1 MLLRLKSCVF
11 SAKSSQVQRPNALRR
26 IFALRSSV
34 VDVICAGKKKKI
46 FFYIILFLIFVPLYG
61 EYNPAA
67 GSSNFTDLYSPV
79 FLGGSSSIVSTESPA
94 GDLLNPAA
102 SGAKQRL
109 TLDFSYIS
117 LLGLGSEE
125 GLGHVVNTGITL
137 PTRAGV
143 FSGSARFL
151 TSPFESLDLG
161 TLAGINVSFAKDLFT
176 DLLVGAGLGGQFG
189 ADWSAGLDLG
199 FIHLPGEWLFFRDF
213 RWGAALRG
221 LGKGYTPAAGVS
233 SFPPVFTPALGA
245 AFNLVNSRDLLWSLS
260 SDLAFPTFQD
270 IRLSMGSDFTYKD
283 IFTLR
288 TALLL
293 DLDDMVENR
302 ARTLPLSFGL
312 ALKFSTSIRQDKSEV
327 KTSVSAAPLQ
337 QGIWGIGAGLNV
349 PIGLVDR
356 DAPEITID
364 TAKERYISPNLD
376 GVLDDL
382 NKPVSIIDHRFVKG
396 YRFLIY
402 DEKQNMVREI
412 VNKDERPE
420 NKTFKNFLSRLF
432 YVKEGITIP
441 ETLRWDGRS
450 SSGSVVADGAYTYLV
465 EAWDDNGNTGRS
477 PEGRVVVDNTAP
489 LVTVETPYVIFSPNA
504 DGNKD
509 VLPFTQ
515 EGSQEDLWQGSLR
528 DVNGQE
534 VALLVWESQAP
545 ENFDWDGRNKEEIL
559 SPDGV
564 YSYRVTA
571 TDRAG
576 NSGSA
581 QIDNIIINTEATP
594 INLNIDKSFF
604 SPNSDGIK
612 DSLILRLDVPVTSGI
627 EKWSLAIIDEKQ
639 EIRRTFSGAGY
650 ITGLIEFDGRGE
662 NKNLLAEGGYRGRLD
677 VLYENGNNPQA
688 ESPLFTLDLTPPAAV
703 VSSNLTI
710 FSPDGDGSKDEV
722 LFYQETSDEELW
734 QGTLTDHKGKAVRAF
749 SWRGRADDQ
758 LVWAGRD
765 DNGMLLEDGKY
776 SYVLESVDRAGNKGS
791 SRAIFLEL
799 NTEKTEVFIT
809 TDGNYFSPNSDG
821 TKDRLKLIPTLKV
834 LRGVKRFDL
843 RIMDKDGQLVKN
855 FSGQNR
861 APETYAWDGLSN
873 DGKRLPD
880 GEYRAELVLD
890 YDKGDHHQVRT
901 APFIIDT
908 GAPTV
913 ELTAE
918 YTLFSPDGDGLRDRL
933 PISQKS
939 SVEDLWEGEITDSS
953 GEVVK
958 SIFWKGNA
966 AGFSWDGTDENGN
979 RIPDGLYT
987 YTLRSTDRA
996 GNSVAAAI
1004 KGIEIDT
1011 RRTSLFLTASETGLS
1026 PNGDSYKDDITF
1038 QSYVGL
1044 TEGIQSWR
1052 LDLIHKTLGVQKS
1065 FAGADQVPKSIQW
1078 RGKGDNKPA
1087 PDGIYHAVLQLDYYK
1102 GNRPEAKTAPFVL
1115 DVTPPR
1121 IDLKIN
1127 PQPFSPDNDG
1137 VDDELLINLKVEDIS
1152 PIADWRLDIDDPMG
1166 NLFSRFS
1173 GRGLP
1178 SDRIVWDGL
1187 SENGELVQAAEDYPL
1202 SLEITDNLGNKAQL
1216 NKLIPVDVL
1225 VIRDGDKLK
1234 VRIASI
1240 TFPANSPDLGA
1251 VEDQE
1256 KVARN
1261 NRTLKRLAEIF
1272 KKYSTYRIRIE
1283 GHANNLSWADPVK
1296 AAAEEK
1302 EELIPL
1308 STKRAEAV
1316 KEALVAHGLDSGRI
1330 TTVGLGGTSPIVPF
1344 SDETNRW
1351 KNRRVEFILIK
1362 KQ

>member
-1 MLLRLKSCVF
+1 M
-11 SAKSSQVQRPNALRR
+11 
-26 IFALRSSV
+26 
-34 VDVICAGKKKKI
+34 KKI
-46 FFYIILFLIFVPLYG
+46 FAYTVLFLIFIPLYG
-61 EYNPAA
+61 EYNPPA
-67 GSSNFTDLYSPV
+67 GSSNFTDFYSPV

-94 GDLLNPAA
+94 SDLLNPAA

-109 TLDFSYIS
+109 TLDLSYIS

-143 FSGSARFL
+143 FSGSARFI
-151 TSPFESLDLG
+151 TSPFDSLDLG
-161 TLAGINVSFAKDLFT
+161 TLAGVNVSFAKDLFS

-189 ADWSAGLDLG
+189 EDWSAGLDLG
-199 FIHLPGEWLFFRDF
+199 FIHLPGEWLFFKDF
-213 RWGAALRG
+213 RWGVAIRG
-221 LGKGYTPAAGVS
+221 LGKGYTPAEGIS

-270 IRLSMGSDFTYKD
+270 IRFSMGSDFTYKD
-283 IFTLR
+283 LFTLR

-293 DLDDMVENR
+293 DLDDMAENR
-302 ARTLPLSFGL
+302 ARSLPLSFGL
-312 ALKFSTSIRQDKSEV
+312 ALKFSTSIRKDKSEV

-337 QGIWGIGAGLNV
+337 GDIWAIGAGLNV

-356 DAPEITID
+356 EAPEITID
-364 TAKERYISPNLD
+364 TVKESYISPNLD

-382 NKPVSIIDHRFVKG
+382 NKGVSIIDRRFVKG

-402 DEKQNMVREI
+402 DEKKDLVREI
-412 VNKDERPE
+412 INKDERPE

-441 ETLRWDGRS
+441 EKLRWDGRS

-477 PEGRVVVDNTAP
+477 PEGTVIVDNTAP

-515 EGSQEDLWQGSLR
+515 EGSEEDFWQGSLR
-528 DVNGQE
+528 DVNGEE
-534 VALLVWESQAP
+534 VTLLVWESQAP
-545 ENFDWDGRNKEEIL
+545 VNFDWDGRNKEEIL

-612 DSLILRLDVPVTSGI
+612 DSLVLRLDVPVTSGI
-627 EKWSLAIIDEKQ
+627 EKWSLTITDEKKK
-639 EIRRTFSGAGY
+639 IRRTFSGIGD
-650 ITGLIEFDGRGE
+650 ITGLVEFDGRGE
-662 NKNLLAEGGYRGRLD
+662 DKSLLPEGGFHGRLD
-677 VLYENGNNPQA
+677 VLYENGNNPQT
-688 ESPLFTLDLTPPAAV
+688 ESPLFTLDLTPPVAAA
-703 VSSNLTI
+703 SSNLTI

-722 LFYQETSDEELW
+722 LLYQETSEEELW
-734 QGTLTDHKGKAVRAF
+734 QGTVADYKGNAVRSF

-758 LVWAGRD
+758 LVWAGRG

-776 SYVLESVDRAGNKGS
+776 SYVLESVDRAGNKGG
-791 SRAIFLEL
+791 SRVIFLEL

-821 TKDRLKLIPTLKV
+821 AKDRLKLIPSLKISE
-834 LRGVKRFDL
+834 GVEHFDL
-843 RIMDKDGQLVKN
+843 RIMDKGGQVVKN

-873 DGKRLPD
+873 EGKRLPD
-880 GEYRAELVLD
+880 GEYQAELVLD
-890 YDKGDHHQVRT
+890 YKKGDHHQVCT

-908 GAPTV
+908 EAPTA
-913 ELTAE
+913 ELSAE
-918 YTLFSPDGDGLRDRL
+918 YTLFSPDGDGLRDRV

-939 SVEDLWEGEITDSS
+939 SVEDLWEGEISDSS
-953 GEVVK
+953 GEAVK

-966 AGFSWDGTDENGN
+966 VDFSWDGTDENGN

-987 YTLRSTDRA
+987 YSLSSTDRA
-996 GNSVAAAI
+996 GNSAAAAV
-1004 KGIEIDT
+1004 KGIKIDT
-1011 RRTSLFLTASETGLS
+1011 RRTSLFLTASESGLS
-1026 PNGDSYKDDITF
+1026 PNGDGFKEDITF

-1044 TEGIQSWR
+1044 TEGIRSWN

-1065 FAGADQVPKSIQW
+1065 FTGTGEIPKSIQW
-1078 RGKGDNKPA
+1078 QGRGDNKPA
-1087 PDGIYHAVLQLDYYK
+1087 PDGIYRAVLQLDYYK
-1102 GNRPEAKTAPFVL
+1102 GNRPEAKTAFFVL
-1115 DVTPPR
+1115 DVTPPE
-1121 IDLKIN
+1121 IDLKIT

-1137 VDDELLINLKVEDIS
+1137 VDDELLIKLNVEDIS
-1152 PIADWRLDIDDPMG
+1152 PVAEWCLDIDDPMG
-1166 NLFSRFS
+1166 NLFSRYS

-1178 SDRIVWDGL
+1178 SDRIVWNGL
-1187 SENGELVQAAEDYPL
+1187 SDNGELVQAAEDYPL
-1202 SLEITDNLGNKAQL
+1202 SLEITDSLGNRAEL
-1216 NKLIPVDVL
+1216 HKLIPVDVL

-1234 VRIASI
+1234 IRISSI

-1283 GHANNLSWADPVK
+1283 GHANNLSWANPAK
-1296 AAAEEK
+1296 AKIEE
-1302 EELIPL
+1302 EDELIPL
-1308 STKRAEAV
+1308 STKRADAV

-1330 TTVGLGGTSPIVPF
+1330 TTVGLGGTSPVVPF
-1344 SDETNRW
+1344 SDKINRW

>member
-1 MLLRLKSCVF
+1 MLLPLKSCVF
-11 SAKSSQVQRPNALRR
+11 NAKKNQVQRLKILYKP
-26 IFALRSSV
+26 FAFRNSV
-34 VDVICAGKKKKI
+34 AAVICAGKKI
-46 FFYIILFLIFVPLYG
+46 FAYIILFLIFVPLYG
-61 EYNPAA
+61 EYNPPA

-79 FLGGSSSIVSTESPA
+79 FLGGSSSTVSAESPA

-117 LLGLGSEE
+117 LLGLDTEE

-151 TSPFESLDLG
+151 TSPFESLDFG
-161 TLAGINVSFAKDLFT
+161 TLGGVNVSFAKDLFP

-199 FIHLPGEWLFFRDF
+199 FIHLPGKWLFFKDF

-221 LGKGYTPAAGVS
+221 LGKGYTPSAGLS
-233 SFPPVFTPALGA
+233 SFPPAFTPALGA
-245 AFNLVNSRDLLWSLS
+245 AFNLVNSRDLLWSFS
-260 SDLAFPTFQD
+260 SDLAFPTFQG
-270 IRLSMGSDFTYKD
+270 IRFSMGSDFTYKD
-283 IFTLR
+283 LFTLR

-293 DLDDMVENR
+293 DLDDITEDR
-302 ARTLPLSFGL
+302 ARSLPISFGL
-312 ALKFSTSIRQDKSEV
+312 ALKFSTSIRKDKSEV

-337 QGIWGIGAGLNV
+337 QGIWAIGAGLNV

-356 DAPEITID
+356 EAPEITID
-364 TAKERYISPNLD
+364 TAKENYISPNLD
-376 GVLDDL
+376 GVLDNL
-382 NKPVSIIDHRFVKG
+382 NKPVSIIDRRFVKG

-402 DEKQNMVREI
+402 DEKKDLVREI

-441 ETLRWDGRS
+441 EKLRWDGRS

-477 PEGRVVVDNTAP
+477 PEGTVIVDNTAP

-509 VLPFTQ
+509 VLSVVQ
-515 EGSQEDLWQGSLR
+515 QGSEEDLWQGSLR
-528 DVNGQE
+528 DVNGEE
-534 VALLVWESQAP
+534 VAVRVWESQAP
-545 ENFDWDGRNKEEIL
+545 ANFDWDGRNKEEIL

-564 YSYRVTA
+564 YTYRVTA
-571 TDRAG
+571 TDRSG

-612 DSLILRLDVPVTSGI
+612 DSLILRLDVPVISGI
-627 EKWSLAIIDEKQ
+627 EKWSLTIIDEQQ
-639 EIRRTFSGAGY
+639 EIRRTFSGAGD
-650 ITGLIEFDGRGE
+650 ITGLIDFDGRGE

-688 ESPLFTLDLTPPAAV
+688 ESPLFTLDLTPPSAA
-703 VSSNLTI
+703 VSSNITI
-710 FSPDGDGSKDEV
+710 FSPDGDGSKDDV
-722 LFYQETSDEELW
+722 LLYQETSKEELW
-734 QGTLTDHKGKAVRAF
+734 QGTIADDEGKAVRVF
-749 SWRGRADDQ
+749 SWRGMADDK
-758 LVWAGRD
+758 LVWAGRGD
-765 DNGMLLEDGKY
+765 TGMLLEDGRY
-776 SYVLESVDRAGNKGS
+776 SYILESVDRAGNKGG
-791 SRAIFLEL
+791 SRVIFLEL

-821 TKDRLKLIPTLKV
+821 IKDRLQLIPSLKISE
-834 LRGVKRFDL
+834 GVERFDL
-843 RIMDKDGQLVKN
+843 RITDKDGQLVKN

-861 APETYAWDGLSN
+861 APKTYAWDGLSN
-873 DGKRLPD
+873 EGKRLPD
-880 GEYRAELVLD
+880 GEYQAELVLD
-890 YDKGDHHQVRT
+890 YTKGDHHKVRT

-908 GAPTV
+908 RAPTA
-913 ELTAE
+913 ELSAE
-918 YTLFSPDGDGLRDRL
+918 YTLFSPDGDGLCDRA

-939 SVEDLWEGEITDSS
+939 SVEDLWEGELTDSS

-966 AGFSWDGTDENGN
+966 DDFSWDGTDENGN
-979 RIPDGLYT
+979 HIPDGLYT

-996 GNSVAAAI
+996 GNSVAAVI
-1004 KGIEIDT
+1004 KGLEIDT

-1026 PNGDSYKDDITF
+1026 PNGDNFKEDITLR
-1038 QSYVGL
+1038 SYVGL
-1044 TEGIQSWR
+1044 TEGIRSWR
-1052 LDLIHKTLGVQKS
+1052 LDFFHKTLGVQKS
-1065 FAGADQVPKSIQW
+1065 FEGTAQVPKSIQW
-1078 RGKGDNKPA
+1078 QGEGDNKRA
-1087 PDGIYHAVLQLDYYK
+1087 PEGIYHAVLQLDYYK

-1121 IDLKIN
+1121 IELKIR

-1152 PIADWRLDIDDPMG
+1152 PIAEWRLDIDDPMG
-1166 NLFSRFS
+1166 NLFSRYS

-1178 SDRIVWDGL
+1178 SDRIVWNGL

-1202 SLEITDNLGNKAQL
+1202 FLEITDNLGNRARL
-1216 NKLIPVDVL
+1216 NRLIPVDVL

-1283 GHANNLSWADPVK
+1283 GHANNLSWANPAK
-1296 AAAEEK
+1296 AKIEEK

-1344 SDETNRW
+1344 SDEINRW